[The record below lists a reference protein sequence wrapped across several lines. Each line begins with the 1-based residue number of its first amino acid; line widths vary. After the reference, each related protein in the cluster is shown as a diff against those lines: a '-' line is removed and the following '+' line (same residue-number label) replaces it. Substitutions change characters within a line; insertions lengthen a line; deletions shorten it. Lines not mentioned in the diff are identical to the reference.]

1 MKKFIYPLIAL
12 SAISLYSCKDD
23 DPVSNEEFGDV
34 DRQHMTLFRVDNNTG
49 WGDEA
54 YACQVRD
61 LNDIYLAW
69 FAVDGCAGY
78 EIKMS
83 NQGLVSSGEPKDWED
98 PVKILWDTIVGPD
111 VLNILIKDLEYSN
124 PYRFAIRTLDPR
136 GTTYD
141 AATKKYTID
150 PNCEYHSK
158 WYGYGNGRQW
168 ADYLGLSTE
177 PRYDVPDVVGI
188 TNREETSF
196 RVTFDLSF
204 ATAGGSNQQLLEN
217 FEVDEDGNF
226 VAQILTV
233 EPSLTNP
240 NANVP
245 EMFRRYVL
253 TDTDR
258 QNGYVDVTGLD
269 PNSTYVVNLQNTNNP
284 VKVDAVYNTMA
295 PRTSGTPGEPEF
307 LDWDRIHA
315 GASDTIAAAR
325 LPEYNCARIDT
336 ILSYYMVDNTRAE
349 GQIFELEGGKNYYF
363 YGGVNVS
370 KGFTLRT
377 RAEDLAQGKRAKVFL
392 SGIDRNE
399 GAPRTFNFMFGR
411 PKEAGEGDAP
421 ILVGDM
427 IFEDIDFEV
436 PLALNYGD
444 QAAGR
449 GTASGNYFANMHSTG
464 MAVTFNSLQIRNCSF
479 QGLIRGFF
487 RVQGQKRKVFDNIII
502 DNNIFWNCMY
512 YNNDGR
518 GYAWVAD
525 DGKPS
530 TGKSNVF
537 SHMEWTNNSFVDCP
551 NVALFS
557 NNNVNLDWPASVK
570 YDITF
575 SNNTVLNFSTRKT
588 GLPIFAMR
596 YLPNG
601 SKITMKKNLFIQA
614 KDLDD
619 DRTMYFSGADIRQI
633 NGGEDVVFDVCDNY
647 GSNWDPAAQ
656 GDDAVFNSAAFS
668 ARSNSMGKFSA
679 YEGAYPNGIDELVV
693 HASGLLPTELMRS
706 PNPPHHSPDPDMHE
720 RSTLDGLFYNST
732 PEVLNSDVY
741 KKNIGDQRWK
751 RGTLWQ

>member
-23 DPVSNEEFGDV
+23 DPVVDDEYGDV

-54 YACQVRD
+54 YACRVQD

-83 NQGLVSSGEPKDWED
+83 NQGLVSSGEAKDWED

-136 GTTYD
+136 GYNAQTGEFD
-141 AATKKYTID
+141 SS
-150 PNCEYHSK
+150 CEYHSK

-177 PRYDVPDVVGI
+177 SRYDVPDVVNI
-188 TNREETSF
+188 TNRTKDSF

-204 ATAGGSNQQLLEN
+204 ATAGGGDESLLEN
-217 FEVDEDGNF
+217 FEVDDNGNF

-233 EPSLTNP
+233 EASLTNP
-240 NANVP
+240 NAFVP
-245 EMFRRYVL
+245 EEFRYYELQESDYV
-253 TDTDR
+253 
-258 QNGYVDVTGLD
+258 NGYVDVTGLD
-269 PNSTYVVNLQNTNNP
+269 QNSTYVVNLQNTNIP
-284 VKVDAVYNTMA
+284 IKVDAVYNTMA
-295 PRTSGTPGEPEF
+295 PRTSGTVGEPKILYWNEV
-307 LDWDRIHA
+307 RA
-315 GASDTIAAAR
+315 GASDTIEAAR
-325 LPEYNCARIDT
+325 LQEYNCARIDT
-336 ILSYYMVDNTRAE
+336 IFSNYMVDNTYAE

-370 KGFTLRT
+370 KGFVLRT
-377 RAEDLAQGKRAKVFL
+377 NPNDVAAGKRAKVFL
-392 SGIDRNE
+392 SGIDMNE
-399 GAPRTFNFMFGR
+399 GSPRTFNFMFGR

-427 IFEDIDFEV
+427 VFEDIDFEV
-436 PLALNYGD
+436 PLARNYGD

-449 GTASGNYFANMHSTG
+449 GSASGNYFANMHSTG
-464 MAVTFNSLQIRNCSF
+464 MAVTFSSLQIRNCSF

-487 RVQGQKRKVFDNIII
+487 RVQGEKRKVFDNIII

-525 DGKPS
+525 DGKPA

-537 SHMEWTNNSFVDCP
+537 THMVWTNNTFVDCP

-588 GLPIFAMR
+588 GLPIFSLR
-596 YLPNG
+596 YVPTG
-601 SKITMKKNLFIQA
+601 SKITMKQNLFIQA

-619 DRTMYFSGADIRQI
+619 ERTMYFAGADIRQI
-633 NGGEDVVFDVCDNY
+633 NGGDDIVFDVCDNY

-656 GDDAVFNSAAFS
+656 GDDAVFTSAAFS
-668 ARSNSMGKFSA
+668 GSSNTMGKFSA
-679 YEGAYPNGIDELVV
+679 YPNAYPNGLSELVV
-693 HASGLLPTELMRS
+693 HASGLLPTELMSS
-706 PNPPHHSPDPDMHE
+706 PNPPNHSPDPDMHE
-720 RSTLDGLFYNST
+720 RANLNGLFYNST
-732 PEVLNSDVY
+732 PDVINSEVY
-741 KKNIGDQRWK
+741 QKNIGDQRWK
-751 RGTLWQ
+751 RGTLW

>member
-23 DPVSNEEFGDV
+23 DPVADDEFGDV

-54 YACQVRD
+54 YGCKVQD

-83 NQGLVSSGEPKDWED
+83 NQGLVSSGEAKDWED

-136 GTTYD
+136 GYNPATGELD
-141 AATKKYTID
+141 ATS
-150 PNCEYHSK
+150 PYHSK
-158 WYGYGNGRQW
+158 WFGYGNGRQW
-168 ADYLGLSTE
+168 ADYVGLSTE
-177 PRYDVPDVVGI
+177 ARYDVPDVVNI
-188 TNREETSF
+188 IDRQETSF
-196 RVTFDLSF
+196 RVTFDLNF
-204 ATAGGSNQQLLEN
+204 ATAGAGDSKLLEN
-217 FEVDEDGNF
+217 FEVDENGNF
-226 VAQILTV
+226 VAQLLTV
-233 EPSLTNP
+233 EASLTNP

-245 EMFRRYVL
+245 EMFRRYEL
-253 TDTDR
+253 QPEDYQR
-258 QNGYVDVTGLD
+258 GYVDVTGLD

-284 VKVDAVYNTMA
+284 VRVDAVYNTMA
-295 PRTSGTPGEPEF
+295 PRTSGTPGAPMLLE
-307 LDWDRIHA
+307 WDKVRE
-315 GASDTIAAAR
+315 GAADTIAAAR
-325 LPEYNCARIDT
+325 LPEYDCARIDT
-336 ILSYYMVDNTRAE
+336 ILSHYMVDNSVAE

-377 RAEDLAQGKRAKVFL
+377 NPDDIAAGKRAKVFL
-392 SGIDRNE
+392 SGIDMNE

-427 IFEDIDFEV
+427 IFENIDFEV
-436 PLALNYGD
+436 PLARNYGN
-444 QAAGR
+444 QNAGR
-449 GTASGNYFANMHSTG
+449 GNASGNYFANMHSTG
-464 MAVTFNSLQIRNCSF
+464 MAVTFNSLQIRGCSF

-487 RVQGQKRKVFDNIII
+487 RVQGEKRKVFENVII

-518 GYAWVAD
+518 GYAWIAD

-537 SHMEWTNNSFVDCP
+537 THMVWSNNSFVDCP
-551 NVALFS
+551 NVSLFS

-575 SNNTVLNFSTRKT
+575 NNNTVLNFSTRRS
-588 GLPIFAMR
+588 GLPIFSMR
-596 YLPNG
+596 YLPTG
-601 SKITMKKNLFIQA
+601 SKITMQKNLFIQA
-614 KDLDD
+614 KDADD
-619 DRTMYFSGADIRQI
+619 ARTMYFAGADIRQI
-633 NGGEDVVFDVCDNY
+633 NGGEEVVFDVCDNY
-647 GSNWDPAAQ
+647 GSNWDPEAQ
-656 GDDAVFNSAAFS
+656 GDDAIFTSAAFS
-668 ARSNSMGKFSA
+668 ARSNSMGKFDA
-679 YEGAYPNGIDELVV
+679 YPGAYPNGIGELVV
-693 HASGLLPTELMRS
+693 HASGLLPTQLMRS

-732 PEVLNSDVY
+732 PEVTNSDVY
-741 KKNIGDQRWK
+741 QKNIGDPRWK
-751 RGTLWQ
+751 RGTLW